1 MKRINISRHTFEIVV
16 NIMET
21 VQTIENY
28 VLKMAYKYINKRVI
42 VNITCKMKSLELHVI
57 YTNKKIEL
65 LYDN

>member
-1 MKRINISRHTFEIVV
+1 
-16 NIMET
+16 MEK
-21 VQTIENY
+21 VLTIENY

-65 LYDN
+65 FYDN